1 MWPLQIKI
9 SSRFCLFFKGKGC
22 GAGRTVFKPG
32 PSRALSAGAGRA
44 GAQGQPWPQGL
55 EGVLPQSKIKT
66 APPLLRGGS
75 QMWCC
80 EPIITAPGK
89 TGRELEVLLSYM
101 VRPSV
106 KKSDSEGS

>member
-1 MWPLQIKI
+1 MWPLHLKI
-9 SSRFCLFFKGKGC
+9 YHLGFVCFLKVKGVELG
-22 GAGRTVFKPG
+22 GLFKPG
-32 PSRALSAGAGRA
+32 PSALSAGAGRA
-44 GAQGQPWPQGL
+44 GAQGQPWPQEL

-80 EPIITAPGK
+80 EPIIPAPGE
-89 TGRELEVLLSYM
+89 TGRELEVHLGYM